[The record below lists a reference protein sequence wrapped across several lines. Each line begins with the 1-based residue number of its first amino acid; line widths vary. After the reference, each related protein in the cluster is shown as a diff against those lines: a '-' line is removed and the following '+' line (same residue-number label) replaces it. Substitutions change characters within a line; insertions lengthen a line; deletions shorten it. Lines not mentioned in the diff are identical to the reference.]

1 MNNFDSCDDTSFLQS
16 HMKFV
21 SSFVNIAEVI
31 NDDISFNHDINKDV
45 AYQRKIYL
53 KIKKGDLDYLMNSIS
68 SMRKETKNEEE
79 DINEEIKKMENEM
92 NWINNETNENL
103 KEREKLIEE
112 RNKNYYTTTLSS
124 TGDESSAYVNMNKKE
139 LMKRYK
145 ELKTKMKNFENDLLT
160 KRKNC
165 EEKYKKNQ
173 SIKLDNKML
182 YEKYKQKKLI
192 YDQLTVDINEYKL
205 KTNGKDIP
213 HKKKSSSGWF
223 SSIFK

>member
-124 TGDESSAYVNMNKKE
+124 TRDESSAYVNMNKKE

-213 HKKKSSSGWF
+213 DKKKSSSGWF

>member
-1 MNNFDSCDDTSFLQS
+1 MNNFDSYDDTSFLQS

-124 TGDESSAYVNMNKKE
+124 TRDESSAYVNMNKKE

>member
-79 DINEEIKKMENEM
+79 DINEEIKKMGNEM

-124 TGDESSAYVNMNKKE
+124 TRDESSAYVNMNKKE

>member
-53 KIKKGDLDYLMNSIS
+53 KIKKGDLDCLMNSIS

-124 TGDESSAYVNMNKKE
+124 TRDESSAYVNMNKKE

>member
-1 MNNFDSCDDTSFLQS
+1 MTLSIKVGLGFLQS

-124 TGDESSAYVNMNKKE
+124 TRDESSAYVNMNKKE

>member
-31 NDDISFNHDINKDV
+31 NDDISFNHDIHKDV

-79 DINEEIKKMENEM
+79 DINEEIKKMGNEM

-124 TGDESSAYVNMNKKE
+124 TRDESSAYVNMNKKE

>member
-124 TGDESSAYVNMNKKE
+124 TRDESSAYVNMNKKE

-165 EEKYKKNQ
+165 EEKHKKNQ

-213 HKKKSSSGWF
+213 HKKKSTSGWF